1 MEGDQSAVKLLQKS
15 IQRTA
20 GDSLTSECR
29 RKKIME
35 KLLMLDESISVRR
48 LSDEFCI
55 SSTSIVKD
63 LEKVEQELLQQDILL
78 LRTKAGTRIEAK
90 EQRIRS
96 AKRKFIFEEIMS
108 LTQQD
113 QIMDLT
119 LCTKILSRYVADEL
133 QIIARSMIEIA
144 QDKLGFR
151 MDTNYYAQIFICL
164 LYTSPSPRDTR

>member
-1 MEGDQSAVKLLQKS
+1 MTGALQP
-15 IQRTA
+15 
-20 GDSLTSECR
+20 
-29 RKKIME
+29 
-35 KLLMLDESISVRR
+35 
-48 LSDEFCI
+48 
-55 SSTSIVKD
+55 
-63 LEKVEQELLQQDILL
+63 
-78 LRTKAGTRIEAK
+78 GTRIEAK

-151 MDTNYYAQIFICL
+151 MDTNYYAQIFIS
-164 LYTSPSPRDTR
+164 YSIFIQRIKKGHEITEAPARPRLPF